1 MSQKEL
7 HTPDSIK
14 DRSSSYKND
23 AWKQY
28 TAEELYWWVRL
39 LSKRA
44 GHRTEREKIEKDM
57 KDAQAYLDMLG
68 QHGELLLLRQG
79 TACIHECQQI
89 IGGR

>member
-1 MSQKEL
+1 M
-7 HTPDSIK
+7 
-14 DRSSSYKND
+14 
-23 AWKQY
+23 
-28 TAEELYWWVRL
+28 
-39 LSKRA
+39 SKRA